1 MCYLLKKDLI
11 YLIGQINS
19 EKGDVSVMI
28 LPKAPKNSY
37 KYDVICLGTKP
48 KNAKSKGFRNV
59 YAVTPKE
66 AMLLGGYLIRASI
79 LAEIKLCRGGENDT
93 AWATDWESAFKTPDE
108 PINQEKK

>member
-1 MCYLLKKDLI
+1 MGKELI

-19 EKGDVSVMI
+19 AKGEVSVVI
-28 LPKAPKNSY
+28 LPKALKNSY
-37 KYDVICLGTKP
+37 KYDIICLGTRR
-48 KNAKSKGFRNV
+48 KNAKDSRLRNV

-93 AWATDWESAFKTPDE
+93 NWATDWESVFKTPDE
-108 PINQEKK
+108 IAQEKK